1 MHKLIAGLVTAGLLT
16 SHVASAACV
25 SQADREALDVAGL
38 KSQLMVQTLT
48 CKNDNEYNAFI
59 NKFKPELNADEKTAS
74 NYFSRTYG
82 RNGQRRQDEYL
93 TLLANSR
100 ADISQKDGSRF
111 CAHNE
116 DLFRQVLALN
126 NGSELKEFAA
136 GRTTGQPPGMAA
148 CEGGAA
154 ATATPTRASAH
165 SKSPAHKTKK

>member
-1 MHKLIAGLVTAGLLT
+1 MRKLIAGLVTAGLLT
-16 SHVASAACV
+16 SHAAGAACV

-48 CKNDNEYNAFI
+48 CKNDTEYNAFI
-59 NKFKPELNADEKTAS
+59 NKFKPELNADEKTTS

-136 GRTTGQPPGMAA
+136 GRTTGQPPGMVA
-148 CEGGAA
+148 CEGGA
-154 ATATPTRASAH
+154 TETPTRTAAH
-165 SKSPAHKTKK
+165 TRTPSHKSKK